1 MSGSPGGGDSA
12 LLTDLYQLTMLQTY
26 FKQGMEDVAVFEF
39 FVRQLPPQRNF
50 LIVAGLEQV
59 LDYLESLAFSPDE
72 LAWLAACGRFS
83 QDFVDRLAALRF
95 TGEVAAM
102 SEGTVCFADEPIL
115 RVTAPLPEAQLV
127 ETRIINLLQ
136 FQTLVASKAARC
148 VLAAPRKLLVDF
160 GLRRAHGAEAGLLSA
175 RASYLAGFDGS
186 ATVLAGMRWGI
197 PLYGTM
203 AHSFIQAHDSEAQ
216 AFLHFARSHPQ
227 ASTLLIDTY
236 DTEAAARK
244 LIPLAARLRDEGIA
258 IQAVRIDSGDLAAHA
273 RRVRAILNAGG
284 LTGVKIFA
292 SGNLDEARLRDL
304 VAGGAPIDGYGVGT
318 RMNTCA
324 DQPYLDCAYKLQEY
338 AGRPRRKRSEG
349 KATWPGAKQVY
360 RRRDALGRF
369 TGDLIT
375 TWDDVAGGEALL
387 QPVIKKGRR
396 LGPSPDLATVRAHAA
411 AELAA
416 LPEALRRLE
425 AAPPYPVAI
434 SAPLRALTNEVDS
447 QQH

>member
-1 MSGSPGGGDSA
+1 
-12 LLTDLYQLTMLQTY
+12 
-26 FKQGMEDVAVFEF
+26 
-39 FVRQLPPQRNF
+39 
-50 LIVAGLEQV
+50 
-59 LDYLESLAFSPDE
+59 
-72 LAWLAACGRFS
+72 
-83 QDFVDRLAALRF
+83 
-95 TGEVAAM
+95 
-102 SEGTVCFADEPIL
+102 
-115 RVTAPLPEAQLV
+115 
-127 ETRIINLLQ
+127 
-136 FQTLVASKAARC
+136 
-148 VLAAPRKLLVDF
+148 
-160 GLRRAHGAEAGLLSA
+160 
-175 RASYLAGFDGS
+175 
-186 ATVLAGMRWGI
+186 
-197 PLYGTM
+197 
-203 AHSFIQAHDSEAQ
+203 
-216 AFLHFARSHPQ
+216 
-227 ASTLLIDTY
+227 
-236 DTEAAARK
+236 
-244 LIPLAARLRDEGIA
+244 
-258 IQAVRIDSGDLAAHA
+258 VRIDSGDLAAHA